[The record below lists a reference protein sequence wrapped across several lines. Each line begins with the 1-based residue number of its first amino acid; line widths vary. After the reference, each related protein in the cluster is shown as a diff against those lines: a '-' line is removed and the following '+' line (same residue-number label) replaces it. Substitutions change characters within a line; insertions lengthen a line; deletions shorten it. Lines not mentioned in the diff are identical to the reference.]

1 MAPSPKSVV
10 VSFDIGKVNMSF
22 CIVEVDN
29 TVPNRPLTIIDWNK
43 TNLCENLEKPTLEV
57 ISSKC
62 VTWLKSIFTTN
73 KIRDSRNTWI
83 LVERQRPIN
92 PDAFG
97 LAYTV
102 FTFFMSKYSMVNV
115 SFVSA
120 KSKPM
125 NEKGKKR
132 KRASVN
138 VTRGILDDLQ
148 ENAMNL
154 KWISWFQQQKK
165 RDDLADSF
173 LQIVGNMRGIA
184 IHEQD
189 IVDVQ
194 HVIVLDDSDDGNGSD
209 DGNDSYDNGIN
220 EYDDD

>member
-10 VSFDIGKVNMSF
+10 VSFDIGKVNMSY

-29 TVPNRPLTIIDWNK
+29 MLPNRPLTIKDWNK
-43 TNLCENLEKPTLEV
+43 TNLCENLDNPTLEV
-57 ISSKC
+57 ISSNC

-73 KIRDSRNTWI
+73 KIRDNMNTWI

-102 FTFFMSKYSMVNV
+102 FTFFMSRYSRVNV

-120 KSKPM
+120 NSKPI
-125 NEKGKKR
+125 NETGKKR
-132 KRASVN
+132 KRASVQA
-138 VTRGILDDLQ
+138 TKGILDDLQ
-148 ENAMNL
+148 DNDINL
-154 KWISWFQQQKK
+154 KWVSWFQQQKK

-173 LQIVGNMRGIA
+173 LQIVGNMRGIT
-184 IHEQD
+184 IHTSDIEDNQD
-189 IVDVQ
+189 IQDIEDV
-194 HVIVLDDSDDGNGSD
+194 IIIDDSDDV
-209 DGNDSYDNGIN
+209 
-220 EYDDD
+220 